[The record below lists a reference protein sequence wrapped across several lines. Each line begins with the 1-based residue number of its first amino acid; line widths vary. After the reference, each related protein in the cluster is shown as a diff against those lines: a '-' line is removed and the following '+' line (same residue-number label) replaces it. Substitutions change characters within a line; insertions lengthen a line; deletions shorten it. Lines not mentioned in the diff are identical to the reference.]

1 MSLSNTNIIPRE
13 KYKLKRRFKMN
24 QKNET
29 YQFPDNDLHN
39 QIIAMDNEL
48 AKQATNFTVEEQR
61 LFYITLASIKPN
73 QKSSIIEI
81 DKKAGLDMLGLKS
94 QDKYSRLRPMFTK
107 MIKKSLILSGDD
119 EIWNDGFLFYKCRTT
134 KKKIYIYV
142 DDEYIPLLIKLQP
155 GFTRLLSDD
164 AISFNSKYSMILYQQ
179 LMRLNNKGDYG
190 VGFTTK
196 ELKTIFGL
204 SKDDYVKKD
213 GHFNRTTFE
222 NRTIDVAVKDINEKS
237 KCIQNLRY
245 EKRKKNRRVQGYVF
259 YFDYTD
265 PNEVRPT
272 YNDKESSSEYAT
284 DEEIADLRKMINE
297 LYG

>member
-1 MSLSNTNIIPRE
+1 
-13 KYKLKRRFKMN
+13 MN
-24 QKNET
+24 PKNET

-39 QIIAMDNEL
+39 QIIAMNNEL
-48 AKQATNFTVEEQR
+48 AKQATNFTIEEQR

-81 DKKAGLDMLGLKS
+81 DKKAVLDMLGFNS
-94 QDKYSRLRPMFTK
+94 QNQYSRLRPMFTK

-119 EIWNDGFLFYKCRTT
+119 EVWNDGFLFYKCRTT

-164 AISFNSKYSMILYQQ
+164 AISFKSKFSMILYQQ

-190 VGFTTK
+190 VGITTK
-196 ELKTIFGL
+196 ELKMIFGL
-204 SKDDYVKKD
+204 SKDDYVTK
-213 GHFNRTTFE
+213 GHFDRSAFE
-222 NRTIDVAVKDINEKS
+222 RRTINVAVKDINEKS

-245 EKRKKNRRVQGYVF
+245 EKRKKNGRVQGYVF
-259 YFDYTD
+259 FFDYTD
-265 PNEVRPT
+265 PNEFRTT
-272 YNDKESSSEYAT
+272 YNKSNNDSSSKKVTNEDKEF
-284 DEEIADLRKMINE
+284 LRKMMDTIGRD
-297 LYG
+297 L

>member
-1 MSLSNTNIIPRE
+1 
-13 KYKLKRRFKMN
+13 MN
-24 QKNET
+24 QKDET
-29 YQFPDNDLHN
+29 FQFPDNDLHN
-39 QIIAMDNEL
+39 QIISMDNEL

-61 LFYITLASIKPN
+61 LFYITLASIRPN
-73 QKSSIIEI
+73 QKSNIVEI
-81 DKKAGLDMLGLKS
+81 DKKAVLDMLGFKS
-94 QDKYSRLRPMFTK
+94 QNQYSRLRSMFTK

-142 DDEYIPLLIKLQP
+142 DDEYIPLLIELQP

-222 NRTIDVAVKDINEKS
+222 NRTIDIAIKDINEKS

-245 EKRKKNRRVQGYVF
+245 EKRKKNGRVQGYVF
-259 YFDYTD
+259 FFDYTD
-265 PNEVRPT
+265 PNEFRT
-272 YNDKESSSEYAT
+272 IYRSDKESSSGEMT
-284 DEEIADLRKMINE
+284 DEEVAKLRKMMEE
-297 LYG
+297 L

>member
-1 MSLSNTNIIPRE
+1 
-13 KYKLKRRFKMN
+13 MN

-39 QIIAMDNEL
+39 QIISMDNEL

-61 LFYITLASIKPN
+61 LFYITLASIRPN
-73 QKSSIIEI
+73 QKSNIVEI
-81 DKKAGLDMLGLKS
+81 DKKAVLDMLGFKS
-94 QDKYSRLRPMFTK
+94 QNQYSRLRSMFTK

-142 DDEYIPLLIKLQP
+142 DDEYIPLLIELQP

-164 AISFNSKYSMILYQQ
+164 AISFNSKFSMILYQQ

-204 SKDDYVKKD
+204 SKEDYVSGGRFD
-213 GHFNRTTFE
+213 RYNFE
-222 NRTIDVAVKDINEKS
+222 RKTINVAIKDINEKS

-245 EKRKKNRRVQGYVF
+245 EKRKKNGRVQGYVF
-259 YFDYTD
+259 FFDYTD
-265 PNEVRPT
+265 PNEFRTT
-272 YNDKESSSEYAT
+272 YKSDKESSSEHAT
-284 DEEIADLRKMINE
+284 AEEIAELRKMIDE
-297 LYG
+297 LHS

>member
-1 MSLSNTNIIPRE
+1 
-13 KYKLKRRFKMN
+13 MN

-29 YQFPDNDLHN
+29 FQFPDNDLHD
-39 QIIAMDNEL
+39 QIIAMDSEL
-48 AKQATNFTVEEQR
+48 AKQATNFTIEEQR

-81 DKKAGLDMLGLKS
+81 DKKAVLDMLGFNS
-94 QDKYSRLRPMFTK
+94 QNQYSRLRPMFTK

-164 AISFNSKYSMILYQQ
+164 AISFNSKFSMILYQQ
-179 LMRLNNKGDYG
+179 LMRLNNKGDFG

-204 SKDDYVKKD
+204 SKEDYVSGGRFD
-213 GHFNRTTFE
+213 RYNFE
-222 NRTIDVAVKDINEKS
+222 RKTINVAIKDINEKS

-245 EKRKKNRRVQGYVF
+245 EKRKRNGRIQGYVF
-259 YFDYTD
+259 FFDYTD
-265 PNEVRPT
+265 PNEFRTT
-272 YNDKESSSEYAT
+272 YNKSNNDSSSKKVTEEDKE
-284 DEEIADLRKMINE
+284 ILRKMMDT
-297 LYG
+297 LGGDL

>member
-1 MSLSNTNIIPRE
+1 
-13 KYKLKRRFKMN
+13 MN

-39 QIIAMDNEL
+39 QIISMDNEL

-61 LFYITLASIKPN
+61 LFYITLASIRPN
-73 QKSSIIEI
+73 QKSNIVEIE
-81 DKKAGLDMLGLKS
+81 KKAVLDMLGFKS
-94 QDKYSRLRPMFTK
+94 QNQYSRLRSMFTK

-142 DDEYIPLLIKLQP
+142 DDEYIPLLIELQP

-164 AISFNSKYSMILYQQ
+164 AISFNSKFSMILYQQ
-179 LMRLNNKGDYG
+179 LMRLNNKGDFG

-204 SKDDYVKKD
+204 SKEDYVSGGRFD
-213 GHFNRTTFE
+213 RYNFE
-222 NRTIDVAVKDINEKS
+222 RKTINVAIKDINEKS

-245 EKRKKNRRVQGYVF
+245 EKRKRNGRIQGYVF
-259 YFDYTD
+259 FFDYTD
-265 PNEVRPT
+265 PNEFRTT
-272 YNDKESSSEYAT
+272 YKSDKESSSEEAT
-284 DEEIADLRKMINE
+284 DEEIEELKEELRKAWALNDKIEAENI
-297 LYG
+297 

>member
-1 MSLSNTNIIPRE
+1 
-13 KYKLKRRFKMN
+13 MN
-24 QKNET
+24 QKDET
-29 YQFPDNDLHN
+29 FQFPDNDLHN
-39 QIIAMDNEL
+39 QIISMDNEL

-61 LFYITLASIKPN
+61 LFYITLASIRPN
-73 QKSSIIEI
+73 QKSNIVEI
-81 DKKAGLDMLGLKS
+81 DKKAVLDMLGFKS
-94 QDKYSRLRPMFTK
+94 QNQYSRLRSMFTK

-142 DDEYIPLLIKLQP
+142 DDEYIPLLIELQP

-222 NRTIDVAVKDINEKS
+222 NRTIDIAIKDINDKS

-245 EKRKKNRRVQGYVF
+245 EKRKKNGRVQGYVF
-259 YFDYTD
+259 FFDYTD
-265 PNEVRPT
+265 PNEFRNVIPS
-272 YNDKESSSEYAT
+272 KESS
-284 DEEIADLRKMINE
+284 
-297 LYG
+297 

>member
-1 MSLSNTNIIPRE
+1 
-13 KYKLKRRFKMN
+13 MN

-29 YQFPDNDLHN
+29 FQFPDNDLHN

-48 AKQATNFTVEEQR
+48 AKQATNFTIEEQR

-81 DKKAGLDMLGLKS
+81 DKKAVLDMLGFNS
-94 QDKYSRLRPMFTK
+94 QNQYSHLRPMFTK

-164 AISFNSKYSMILYQQ
+164 AISFNSKFSMILYQQ
-179 LMRLNNKGDYG
+179 LMRLNNKGDFG

-204 SKDDYVKKD
+204 SKEDYVSGGRFD
-213 GHFNRTTFE
+213 RYNFE
-222 NRTIDVAVKDINEKS
+222 RKTINVAIKDINEKS

-245 EKRKKNRRVQGYVF
+245 EKRKRNGRIQGYIF
-259 YFDYTD
+259 FFDYTD
-265 PNEVRPT
+265 PNEFRTT
-272 YNDKESSSEYAT
+272 YNKSNNDSSSKKGTKEDKEF
-284 DEEIADLRKMINE
+284 LRKMMDTIGRD
-297 LYG
+297 L

>member
-1 MSLSNTNIIPRE
+1 
-13 KYKLKRRFKMN
+13 MN

-48 AKQATNFTVEEQR
+48 AKQATNFTIEEQR

-81 DKKAGLDMLGLKS
+81 DKKAVLDMLGFNS
-94 QDKYSRLRPMFTK
+94 QNQYSRLRPMFTK

-119 EIWNDGFLFYKCRTT
+119 EVWNDGFLFYKCRTT

-164 AISFNSKYSMILYQQ
+164 AISFKSKFSMILYQQ

-196 ELKTIFGL
+196 ELKMIFGL
-204 SKDDYVKKD
+204 SKDDYVTK
-213 GHFNRTTFE
+213 GHFDRSAFE
-222 NRTIDVAVKDINEKS
+222 RRTINVAVKDINEKS

-245 EKRKKNRRVQGYVF
+245 EKRKKNGRVQGYVF
-259 YFDYTD
+259 FFDYTD
-265 PNEVRPT
+265 PNEFRTT
-272 YNDKESSSEYAT
+272 YNKSNNDSSSKKVT
-284 DEEIADLRKMINE
+284 EEDKDFLRKMMDTIGRD
-297 LYG
+297 L

>member
-1 MSLSNTNIIPRE
+1 
-13 KYKLKRRFKMN
+13 MN

-29 YQFPDNDLHN
+29 FQFPDNDLHN

-48 AKQATNFTVEEQR
+48 AKQATNFTIEEQR
-61 LFYITLASIKPN
+61 LFYITLASIKPH

-81 DKKAGLDMLGLKS
+81 DKKAVLDMLGFNS
-94 QDKYSRLRPMFTK
+94 QNQYSRLRPMFTK

-164 AISFNSKYSMILYQQ
+164 AISFNSKFSMILYQQ
-179 LMRLNNKGDYG
+179 LMRLNNKGDFG

-204 SKDDYVKKD
+204 SKEDYVSGGRFD
-213 GHFNRTTFE
+213 RYNFE
-222 NRTIDVAVKDINEKS
+222 RKTINVAIKDINEKS

-245 EKRKKNRRVQGYVF
+245 EKRKRNGRIQGYVF
-259 YFDYTD
+259 FFDYTD
-265 PNEVRPT
+265 PNEFRTT
-272 YNDKESSSEYAT
+272 YNKSNNDSSSKKVT
-284 DEEIADLRKMINE
+284 EEDKDFLRKMMDTIGRD
-297 LYG
+297 L

>member
-1 MSLSNTNIIPRE
+1 
-13 KYKLKRRFKMN
+13 MN
-24 QKNET
+24 PKNET

-48 AKQATNFTVEEQR
+48 AKQATNFTIEEQR

-81 DKKAGLDMLGLKS
+81 DKKAVLDMLGFNS
-94 QDKYSRLRPMFTK
+94 QNQYSRLRPMFTK

-119 EIWNDGFLFYKCRTT
+119 EVWNDGFLFYKCRTT

-164 AISFNSKYSMILYQQ
+164 AISFKSKFSMILYQQ

-196 ELKTIFGL
+196 ELKMIFGL
-204 SKDDYVKKD
+204 SKDDYVTK
-213 GHFNRTTFE
+213 GHFDRSAFE
-222 NRTIDVAVKDINEKS
+222 RRTINVAVNDINEKS

-245 EKRKKNRRVQGYVF
+245 EKRKKNGRVQGYVF
-259 YFDYTD
+259 FFDYTD
-265 PNEVRPT
+265 PNEFRTT
-272 YNDKESSSEYAT
+272 YNKSNNDSSSKKVTNEDKEF
-284 DEEIADLRKMINE
+284 LRKMMDTIGRD
-297 LYG
+297 L

>member
-1 MSLSNTNIIPRE
+1 
-13 KYKLKRRFKMN
+13 MN

-29 YQFPDNDLHN
+29 FQFPDNDLHN

-48 AKQATNFTVEEQR
+48 AKQATNFTIEEQR

-81 DKKAGLDMLGLKS
+81 DKKAVLDMLGFNS
-94 QDKYSRLRPMFTK
+94 QNQYSRLRPMFTK

-164 AISFNSKYSMILYQQ
+164 AISFNSKFSMILYQQ
-179 LMRLNNKGDYG
+179 LMRLNNKGDFG

-204 SKDDYVKKD
+204 SKEDYVSGGRFD
-213 GHFNRTTFE
+213 RYNFE
-222 NRTIDVAVKDINEKS
+222 RKTINVAIKDINEKS

-245 EKRKKNRRVQGYVF
+245 EKRKRNGRIQGYVF
-259 YFDYTD
+259 FFDYTD
-265 PNEVRPT
+265 PNEFRNT
-272 YNDKESSSEYAT
+272 YNKSNNDSSSKKVTEEDKE
-284 DEEIADLRKMINE
+284 ILRKMMDT
-297 LYG
+297 LGGDL

>member
-1 MSLSNTNIIPRE
+1 
-13 KYKLKRRFKMN
+13 MN
-24 QKNET
+24 QEIET

-81 DKKAGLDMLGLKS
+81 DKKAVLDMLGFKS
-94 QDKYSRLRPMFTK
+94 HNQYSRLRPMFTK

-142 DDEYIPLLIKLQP
+142 DDEHIPLLIKLQP

-164 AISFNSKYSMILYQQ
+164 AISFKSKYSMILYQQ
-179 LMRLNNKGDYG
+179 IMRLNNKGTYG

-196 ELKTIFGL
+196 ELKTLFGL
-204 SKDDYVKKD
+204 SKNDYVKKD

-222 NRTIDVAVKDINEKS
+222 NRTIDVAIKDINEKS

-245 EKRKKNRRVQGYVF
+245 EKRKKNGRVQGYVF
-259 YFDYTD
+259 FFDYTD
-265 PNEVRPT
+265 PNEFRNVIPG
-272 YNDKESSSEYAT
+272 KESSSQKGVTE
-284 DEEIADLRKMINE
+284 ADKKE
-297 LYG
+297 LIELMNTIGD

>member
-1 MSLSNTNIIPRE
+1 
-13 KYKLKRRFKMN
+13 MN

-29 YQFPDNDLHN
+29 FQFPDNDLHN

-48 AKQATNFTVEEQR
+48 AKQATNFTIEEQR

-81 DKKAGLDMLGLKS
+81 DKKAVLDMLGFNS
-94 QDKYSRLRPMFTK
+94 QNQYSRLRPMFTK

-164 AISFNSKYSMILYQQ
+164 AISFNSKFSMILYQQ

-204 SKDDYVKKD
+204 SKEDYVSGGRFD
-213 GHFNRTTFE
+213 RYNFE
-222 NRTIDVAVKDINEKS
+222 RKTINVAIKDINEKS
-237 KCIQNLRY
+237 KCIQDLRY
-245 EKRKKNRRVQGYVF
+245 EKRKRNGRIQGYVF
-259 YFDYTD
+259 FFDYTD
-265 PNEVRPT
+265 PNEFRTT
-272 YNDKESSSEYAT
+272 YNKSNNDSSSKKVTEEDKE
-284 DEEIADLRKMINE
+284 ILRKMMDT
-297 LYG
+297 LGGDL

>member
-1 MSLSNTNIIPRE
+1 
-13 KYKLKRRFKMN
+13 MN

-29 YQFPDNDLHN
+29 FQFPDNDLHN

-48 AKQATNFTVEEQR
+48 AKQATNFTIEEQR

-81 DKKAGLDMLGLKS
+81 DKKAVLDMLGFNS
-94 QDKYSRLRPMFTK
+94 QNQYSRLRPMFTK

-164 AISFNSKYSMILYQQ
+164 AISFNSKFSMILYQQ
-179 LMRLNNKGDYG
+179 LMRLNNKGDFG

-204 SKDDYVKKD
+204 SKEDYVSGGRFD
-213 GHFNRTTFE
+213 RYNFE
-222 NRTIDVAVKDINEKS
+222 RKTINVAIKDINEKS

-245 EKRKKNRRVQGYVF
+245 EKRKRNGRIQGYIF
-259 YFDYTD
+259 FFDYTD
-265 PNEVRPT
+265 PNEFRTT
-272 YNDKESSSEYAT
+272 YNKSNNDSSSKKVTKEDKEF
-284 DEEIADLRKMINE
+284 LRKMMDTIGRD
-297 LYG
+297 L

>member
-1 MSLSNTNIIPRE
+1 
-13 KYKLKRRFKMN
+13 MN

-29 YQFPDNDLHN
+29 FQFPDNDLHS

-48 AKQATNFTVEEQR
+48 AKQATNFTIEEQR

-73 QKSSIIEI
+73 QNSSIIEI
-81 DKKAGLDMLGLKS
+81 DKKAVLDMLGFNS
-94 QDKYSRLRPMFTK
+94 QNQYSRLRPMFTK

-164 AISFNSKYSMILYQQ
+164 AISFNSKFSMILYQQ

-196 ELKTIFGL
+196 ELKMIFGL
-204 SKDDYVKKD
+204 SKDDYVTK
-213 GHFNRTTFE
+213 GHFDRSAFE
-222 NRTIDVAVKDINEKS
+222 RRTINVAVKDINEKS

-245 EKRKKNRRVQGYVF
+245 EKRKKNGRVQGYVF
-259 YFDYTD
+259 FFDYTD
-265 PNEVRPT
+265 PNEFRIT
-272 YNDKESSSEYAT
+272 YKSDEKSSSEEVS
-284 DEEIADLRKMINE
+284 DEDVKELRELMEKMG
-297 LYG
+297 L

>member
-1 MSLSNTNIIPRE
+1 
-13 KYKLKRRFKMN
+13 MN

-29 YQFPDNDLHN
+29 YKFPDNDLHN
-39 QIIAMDNEL
+39 QIISMDNEL

-61 LFYITLASIKPN
+61 LFYITLASIRPN
-73 QKSSIIEI
+73 QKSNIVEIE
-81 DKKAGLDMLGLKS
+81 KKAVLDMLGFKS
-94 QDKYSRLRPMFTK
+94 QNQYSRLRSMFTK

-142 DDEYIPLLIKLQP
+142 DDEYIPLLIELQP

-164 AISFNSKYSMILYQQ
+164 AISFNSKFSMILYQQ
-179 LMRLNNKGDYG
+179 LMRLNNKGDFG

-204 SKDDYVKKD
+204 SKEDYVSGGRFD
-213 GHFNRTTFE
+213 RYNFE
-222 NRTIDVAVKDINEKS
+222 RKTINVAIKDINEKS

-245 EKRKKNRRVQGYVF
+245 EKRKRNGRIQGYVF
-259 YFDYTD
+259 FFDYTD
-265 PNEVRPT
+265 PNEFRTT
-272 YNDKESSSEYAT
+272 YKSDKESSSEEAT
-284 DEEIADLRKMINE
+284 DEEIEELKEELRKAWALNDKIEAENR
-297 LYG
+297 

>member
-1 MSLSNTNIIPRE
+1 
-13 KYKLKRRFKMN
+13 MN

-29 YQFPDNDLHN
+29 FQFPDNDLHN

-81 DKKAGLDMLGLKS
+81 DKKAVLDMLGFQS
-94 QDKYSRLRPMFTK
+94 QNQYSRLRQMFTK

-119 EIWNDGFLFYKCRTT
+119 EIWNDGFLFYKCRST

-164 AISFNSKYSMILYQQ
+164 AISFKSKYSMILYQQ
-179 LMRLNNKGDYG
+179 IMRLNNKGDFG

-196 ELKTIFGL
+196 ELKTLFGL

-245 EKRKKNRRVQGYVF
+245 EKRKKNGRVQGYVF
-259 YFDYTD
+259 FFDYTD
-265 PNEVRPT
+265 PNEFRTT
-272 YNDKESSSEYAT
+272 YNSDEKSSSREVS
-284 DEEIADLRKMINE
+284 DKDVKELRALMEN
-297 LYG
+297 LGV

>member
-1 MSLSNTNIIPRE
+1 
-13 KYKLKRRFKMN
+13 MN

-29 YQFPDNDLHN
+29 FQFPDNDLHN

-48 AKQATNFTVEEQR
+48 AKQATNFTIEEQR

-81 DKKAGLDMLGLKS
+81 DKKAVLDMLGFNS
-94 QDKYSRLRPMFTK
+94 QNQYSRLRPMFTK

-164 AISFNSKYSMILYQQ
+164 AISFNSKFSMILYQQ
-179 LMRLNNKGDYG
+179 LMRLNNKGNFG

-204 SKDDYVKKD
+204 SKEDYVSGGRFD
-213 GHFNRTTFE
+213 RYNFE
-222 NRTIDVAVKDINEKS
+222 RKTINVAIKDINEKS

-245 EKRKKNRRVQGYVF
+245 EKRKRNGRIQGYVF
-259 YFDYTD
+259 FFDYTD
-265 PNEVRPT
+265 PNEFRTT
-272 YNDKESSSEYAT
+272 YNKSNNDSSSKKVT
-284 DEEIADLRKMINE
+284 EEDKDFLRKMMDTIGRD
-297 LYG
+297 L

>member
-1 MSLSNTNIIPRE
+1 
-13 KYKLKRRFKMN
+13 MN
-24 QKNET
+24 PKNET

-39 QIIAMDNEL
+39 QIIAMDSEL
-48 AKQATNFTVEEQR
+48 AKQATNFTIEEQR

-81 DKKAGLDMLGLKS
+81 DKKAVLDMLGFNS
-94 QDKYSRLRPMFTK
+94 QNQYSRLRPMFTK

-119 EIWNDGFLFYKCRTT
+119 EVWNDGFLFYKCRTT

-164 AISFNSKYSMILYQQ
+164 AISFKSKFSMILYQQ

-196 ELKTIFGL
+196 ELKMIFGL
-204 SKDDYVKKD
+204 SKDNYVTK
-213 GHFNRTTFE
+213 GHFDRSAFE
-222 NRTIDVAVKDINEKS
+222 RRTINVAVKDINVKS

-245 EKRKKNRRVQGYVF
+245 EKRKKNGRVQGYVF
-259 YFDYTD
+259 FFDYTD
-265 PNEVRPT
+265 PNEFRTT
-272 YNDKESSSEYAT
+272 YNKSNNDSSSKKVTNEDKEF
-284 DEEIADLRKMINE
+284 LRKMMDTIGRY
-297 LYG
+297 L

>member
-1 MSLSNTNIIPRE
+1 
-13 KYKLKRRFKMN
+13 MN

-29 YQFPDNDLHN
+29 FQFPDNDLHN

-48 AKQATNFTVEEQR
+48 AKQATNFTIEEQR

-81 DKKAGLDMLGLKS
+81 DKKAVLDMLGFNS
-94 QDKYSRLRPMFTK
+94 QNQYSRLRPMFTK

-164 AISFNSKYSMILYQQ
+164 AISFNSKFSMILYQQ

-204 SKDDYVKKD
+204 SKEDYVSGGRFD
-213 GHFNRTTFE
+213 RYNFE
-222 NRTIDVAVKDINEKS
+222 RKTINVAIKDINEKS

-245 EKRKKNRRVQGYVF
+245 EKRKRNGRIQGYVF
-259 YFDYTD
+259 SFDYTD
-265 PNEVRPT
+265 PNEFRTT
-272 YNDKESSSEYAT
+272 YNSDKESSSEHAT
-284 DEEIADLRKMINE
+284 AEEIAELRKMIDE
-297 LYG
+297 LHS

>member
-1 MSLSNTNIIPRE
+1 
-13 KYKLKRRFKMN
+13 MN

-29 YQFPDNDLHN
+29 FQFPDNDLHN

-48 AKQATNFTVEEQR
+48 AKQATNFTIEEQR

-81 DKKAGLDMLGLKS
+81 DKKAVLDMLGFNS
-94 QDKYSRLRPMFTK
+94 QNQYSRLRPMFTK

-164 AISFNSKYSMILYQQ
+164 AISFNSKFSMILYQQ
-179 LMRLNNKGDYG
+179 LMRLNNKGDFG

-204 SKDDYVKKD
+204 SKEDYVSGGRFD
-213 GHFNRTTFE
+213 RYNFE
-222 NRTIDVAVKDINEKS
+222 RKTINVAIKDINEKS

-245 EKRKKNRRVQGYVF
+245 EKRKRNGRIQGYVF
-259 YFDYTD
+259 FFDYTD
-265 PNEVRPT
+265 PNEFRTT
-272 YNDKESSSEYAT
+272 YNKSNNDSSSKKVTKE
-284 DEEIADLRKMINE
+284 DKDFLRKMMDTIGRD
-297 LYG
+297 L

>member
-1 MSLSNTNIIPRE
+1 
-13 KYKLKRRFKMN
+13 MN
-24 QKNET
+24 QEIET

-81 DKKAGLDMLGLKS
+81 DKKAVLDMLGFKS
-94 QDKYSRLRPMFTK
+94 HNQYSRLRPMFTK

-164 AISFNSKYSMILYQQ
+164 AISFKSKYSMILYQQ
-179 LMRLNNKGDYG
+179 IMRLNNKGTYG

-196 ELKTIFGL
+196 ELKTLFGL

-222 NRTIDVAVKDINEKS
+222 NRTIDVAIKDINEKS

-245 EKRKKNRRVQGYVF
+245 EKRKKNGRVQGYVF
-259 YFDYTD
+259 FFDYTD
-265 PNEVRPT
+265 PNEFRTT
-272 YNDKESSSEYAT
+272 YNSDEKSSSKEVS
-284 DEEIADLRKMINE
+284 DEDVKELRALMEN
-297 LYG
+297 LGL

>member
-1 MSLSNTNIIPRE
+1 
-13 KYKLKRRFKMN
+13 MN

-29 YQFPDNDLHN
+29 FQFPDNDLHN

-48 AKQATNFTVEEQR
+48 AKQATNFTIEEQR

-81 DKKAGLDMLGLKS
+81 DKKAVLDMLGFNS
-94 QDKYSRLRPMFTK
+94 QNQYSRLRPMFTK

-164 AISFNSKYSMILYQQ
+164 AISFNSKFSMILYQQ
-179 LMRLNNKGDYG
+179 LMRLNNKGDFG

-204 SKDDYVKKD
+204 SKEDYVSGGRFD
-213 GHFNRTTFE
+213 RYNFE
-222 NRTIDVAVKDINEKS
+222 RKTINVAIKDINEKS

-245 EKRKKNRRVQGYVF
+245 EKRKRNGRIQGYVF
-259 YFDYTD
+259 FFDYTD
-265 PNEVRPT
+265 PNEFRTT
-272 YNDKESSSEYAT
+272 YNSDKESSSEHAT
-284 DEEIADLRKMINE
+284 AEEIAELRKMIDE
-297 LYG
+297 LHS

>member
-1 MSLSNTNIIPRE
+1 
-13 KYKLKRRFKMN
+13 MN
-24 QKNET
+24 PKNET

-48 AKQATNFTVEEQR
+48 AKQATNFTIEEQR

-81 DKKAGLDMLGLKS
+81 DKKAVLDMLGFNS
-94 QDKYSRLRPMFTK
+94 QNQYSRLRPMFTK

-119 EIWNDGFLFYKCRTT
+119 EVWNDGFLFYKCRTT

-164 AISFNSKYSMILYQQ
+164 AISFKSKFSMILYQQ

-196 ELKTIFGL
+196 ELKMIFGL
-204 SKDDYVKKD
+204 SKDDYVTK
-213 GHFNRTTFE
+213 GHFDRSAFE
-222 NRTIDVAVKDINEKS
+222 RRTINVAVKDINEKS

-245 EKRKKNRRVQGYVF
+245 EKRKKNGRVQGYVF
-259 YFDYTD
+259 FFDYTD
-265 PNEVRPT
+265 PNEFRTT
-272 YNDKESSSEYAT
+272 YNSDKESSSREVS
-284 DEEIADLRKMINE
+284 DEDVKELRE
-297 LYG
+297 LMENLGL

>member
-1 MSLSNTNIIPRE
+1 
-13 KYKLKRRFKMN
+13 MN

-29 YQFPDNDLHN
+29 FQFPDNDLHN

-48 AKQATNFTVEEQR
+48 AKQATNFTIEEQR

-81 DKKAGLDMLGLKS
+81 DKKAVLDMLGFNS
-94 QDKYSRLRPMFTK
+94 QNQYSRLRPMFTK

-164 AISFNSKYSMILYQQ
+164 AISFNSKFSMILYQQ

-204 SKDDYVKKD
+204 SKEDYVSGGRFD
-213 GHFNRTTFE
+213 RYNFE
-222 NRTIDVAVKDINEKS
+222 RKTINVAIKDINEKS

-245 EKRKKNRRVQGYVF
+245 EKRKRNGRIQGYVF
-259 YFDYTD
+259 FFDYTD
-265 PNEVRPT
+265 PNEFRTT
-272 YNDKESSSEYAT
+272 YNSDEESSSEHAT
-284 DEEIADLRKMINE
+284 AEEIAELRKMIDE
-297 LYG
+297 LHS

>member
-1 MSLSNTNIIPRE
+1 
-13 KYKLKRRFKMN
+13 MN

-29 YQFPDNDLHN
+29 FQFPDNDLHN

-48 AKQATNFTVEEQR
+48 AKQATNFTIEEQR

-81 DKKAGLDMLGLKS
+81 DKKAVLDMLGFNS
-94 QDKYSRLRPMFTK
+94 QNQYSRLRQMFTK

-164 AISFNSKYSMILYQQ
+164 AISFNSKFSMILYQQ

-204 SKDDYVKKD
+204 SKEDYVSGGRFD
-213 GHFNRTTFE
+213 RYNFE
-222 NRTIDVAVKDINEKS
+222 RKTINVAIKDINEKS

-245 EKRKKNRRVQGYVF
+245 EKRKRNGRIQGYVF
-259 YFDYTD
+259 FFDYTD
-265 PNEVRPT
+265 PNEFRTT
-272 YNDKESSSEYAT
+272 YNKSNNDSSSKKVTEEDKE
-284 DEEIADLRKMINE
+284 ILRKMMDT
-297 LYG
+297 LGGDL

>member
-1 MSLSNTNIIPRE
+1 
-13 KYKLKRRFKMN
+13 MN

-29 YQFPDNDLHN
+29 FQFPDNDLHN

-48 AKQATNFTVEEQR
+48 AKQATNFTIEEQR

-81 DKKAGLDMLGLKS
+81 DKKAVLDMLGFNS
-94 QDKYSRLRPMFTK
+94 QNQYSRLRPMFTK

-164 AISFNSKYSMILYQQ
+164 AISFNSKFSMILYQQ
-179 LMRLNNKGDYG
+179 LMRLNNKGDFG

-204 SKDDYVKKD
+204 SKEDYVSGGRFD
-213 GHFNRTTFE
+213 RYNFE
-222 NRTIDVAVKDINEKS
+222 RKTINVAIKDINEKS

-245 EKRKKNRRVQGYVF
+245 EKRKRNGRIQGYVF
-259 YFDYTD
+259 FFDYTD
-265 PNEVRPT
+265 PNEFRTT
-272 YNDKESSSEYAT
+272 YNSDKESSSKEVS
-284 DEEIADLRKMINE
+284 DEDVKELRE
-297 LYG
+297 LMENLGL

>member
-1 MSLSNTNIIPRE
+1 
-13 KYKLKRRFKMN
+13 MN

-29 YQFPDNDLHN
+29 FQFPDNDLYN

-48 AKQATNFTVEEQR
+48 AKQATNFTIEEQR

-81 DKKAGLDMLGLKS
+81 DKKAVLDMLGFNS
-94 QDKYSRLRPMFTK
+94 QNQYSRLRPMFTK

-164 AISFNSKYSMILYQQ
+164 AISFNSKFSMILYQQ
-179 LMRLNNKGDYG
+179 LMRLNNKGDFG

-204 SKDDYVKKD
+204 SKEDYVSGGRFD
-213 GHFNRTTFE
+213 RYNFE
-222 NRTIDVAVKDINEKS
+222 RKTINVAIKDINEKS

-245 EKRKKNRRVQGYVF
+245 EKRKRNGRIQGYVF
-259 YFDYTD
+259 FFDYTD
-265 PNEVRPT
+265 PNEFRTT
-272 YNDKESSSEYAT
+272 YNKSNNDSSSKKVTEEDKE
-284 DEEIADLRKMINE
+284 ILRKMMDT
-297 LYG
+297 LGGDL

>member
-1 MSLSNTNIIPRE
+1 
-13 KYKLKRRFKMN
+13 MN

-29 YQFPDNDLHN
+29 FQFPDNDLHN

-48 AKQATNFTVEEQR
+48 AKQATNFTIEEQR

-81 DKKAGLDMLGLKS
+81 DKKAVLDMLGFNS
-94 QDKYSRLRPMFTK
+94 QNQYSRLRPMFTK

-164 AISFNSKYSMILYQQ
+164 AISFNSKFSMILYQQ
-179 LMRLNNKGDYG
+179 LMRLNNKGDFG

-204 SKDDYVKKD
+204 SKEDYVSGGRFD
-213 GHFNRTTFE
+213 RYNFE
-222 NRTIDVAVKDINEKS
+222 RKTINVAIKDINEKS
-237 KCIQNLRY
+237 KCIKNLRY
-245 EKRKKNRRVQGYVF
+245 EKRKRNGRIQGYVF
-259 YFDYTD
+259 FFDYTD
-265 PNEVRPT
+265 PNEFRTT
-272 YNDKESSSEYAT
+272 YNKSNNDSSSKKVSEEDKE
-284 DEEIADLRKMINE
+284 ILRKMMDT
-297 LYG
+297 LGGDL

>member
-1 MSLSNTNIIPRE
+1 
-13 KYKLKRRFKMN
+13 MN
-24 QKNET
+24 QKDET
-29 YQFPDNDLHN
+29 FQFPDNDLHN
-39 QIIAMDNEL
+39 QIISMDNEL

-61 LFYITLASIKPN
+61 LFYITLASIRPN
-73 QKSSIIEI
+73 QKSNIVEI
-81 DKKAGLDMLGLKS
+81 DKKAVLDMLGFKS
-94 QDKYSRLRPMFTK
+94 QNQYSRLRSMFTK

-142 DDEYIPLLIKLQP
+142 DDEYIPLLIELQP

-179 LMRLNNKGDYG
+179 LMRLNNKGNFG

-204 SKDDYVKKD
+204 SKEDYVKKD

-222 NRTIDVAVKDINEKS
+222 NRTIDIAIKDINEKS

-245 EKRKKNRRVQGYVF
+245 EKRKKNGRVQGYVF
-259 YFDYTD
+259 FFDYTD
-265 PNEVRPT
+265 PNEFRT
-272 YNDKESSSEYAT
+272 IYRSDKESSSGEVS
-284 DEEIADLRKMINE
+284 DEEIAELRKTME
-297 LYG
+297 SLAGDL